1 MPVLDKIKS
10 WIGRVVEIALMVTAL
25 GIVLQ
30 VLLGRHI
37 QFFGDIIGN
46 LVDLVGQLGDSGLVG
61 LIAIAIILWLFSRR
75 APG

>member
-25 GIVLQ
+25 AIVLQ

-37 QFFGDIIGN
+37 QFFGDVIGN
-46 LVDLVGQLGDSGLVG
+46 LVDLVGQLGENGLVG
-61 LIAIAIILWLFSRR
+61 LVAIVIVLWLFSRR
-75 APG
+75 TPG